1 MQGDTNNSASVCSS
15 TVSFCPS
22 FNSYA
27 SSKLVDIAVKVA
39 ERQENDVVNSGIAE
53 DFEFVSDGRVG
64 SDARELFVD
73 GQIRQVFPVFNRAL
87 LLNEEDGYDNYTT
100 PRKLRVSLKNLFVEE
115 GGGGG
120 GGGEGPPPPSS
131 PSSSEEDELEAVP
144 EDTYC
149 VWSPKRNNKVAASP
163 NRSNSTG
170 STSSF
175 KGWFKF
181 PRLLRRSNSEGGH
194 KDSFLFL
201 HKKKTNADSEAPKQQ
216 GSKEGMVKR
225 GGYSKVKLS
234 PLHEVK
240 LSPSHEVFF
249 MKNKAVK
256 EVDHKKR
263 SSYLPYKQD
272 LLGFFV
278 NNVSSLGKT
287 FAPF

>member
-1 MQGDTNNSASVCSS
+1 MQGDINDNAAAACSS
-15 TVSFCPS
+15 SVSFCPS

-27 SSKLVDIAVKVA
+27 SGKLVEIATSVA
-39 ERQENDVVNSGIAE
+39 ERQENGVVNGLGD

-64 SDARELFVD
+64 SDARELLVD

-87 LLNEEDGYDNYTT
+87 LLNEEDGYDNC

-115 GGGGG
+115 GGR
-120 GGGEGPPPPSS
+120 EGPPPPSS
-131 PSSSEEDELEAVP
+131 PSSSEEDELEAIP

-149 VWSPKRNNKVAASP
+149 VWSPKRKTTVVASP

-170 STSSF
+170 STTSF
-175 KGWFKF
+175 KWWFKF
-181 PRLLRRSNSEGGH
+181 PRLLRRSNSEGGQ

-201 HKKKTNADSEAPKQQ
+201 HKKKTNTNSKAKKQQ
-216 GSKEGMVKR
+216 QGLKDAMVKR
-225 GGYSKVKLS
+225 NSDDNKL
-234 PLHEVK
+234 K

-249 MKNKAVK
+249 LKKKPIK
-256 EVDHKKR
+256 EGENKKR
-263 SSYLPYKQD
+263 SSPYKQD